1 LDRKLAESIASVPTS
16 HVRGTF
22 FRHVS
27 FKTRTLTPSPSGGRW
42 GPRNSYPVLYL
53 GRPTDSVI
61 VEAYRHLVEKVES
74 DREIT
79 PAMVAPRR
87 FLTCEVDLPGV
98 LDLTEEEHRQRVGL
112 TLDELTSPVDAY
124 GPCHAVGQAA
134 HQLGLRGILAP
145 AATNL
150 GETLAIFDQHVPMAN
165 QPIVTDTTVW
175 NRLPD
180 DPRISTDGVRVRDLL
195 DSKDRRN

>member
-1 LDRKLAESIASVPTS
+1 MNRKLAEAIASVPAK
-16 HVRGTF
+16 HVKGTF

-53 GRPTDSVI
+53 GRPTDSVV

-98 LDLTEEEHRQRVGL
+98 LDLTEEDHRQRVGL
-112 TLDELTSPVDAY
+112 TLDDLTSPVDEY

-134 HQLGLRGILAP
+134 HQLGLKGILAP

-150 GETLAIFDQHVPMAN
+150 GETLAVFDQHVPMAN
-165 QPIVTDTTVW
+165 QPVVTNTTVW
-175 NRLPD
+175 DRLPD
-180 DPRISTDGVRVRDLL
+180 DPRRKPSEERIRGLL
-195 DSKDRRN
+195 RPKDRRN